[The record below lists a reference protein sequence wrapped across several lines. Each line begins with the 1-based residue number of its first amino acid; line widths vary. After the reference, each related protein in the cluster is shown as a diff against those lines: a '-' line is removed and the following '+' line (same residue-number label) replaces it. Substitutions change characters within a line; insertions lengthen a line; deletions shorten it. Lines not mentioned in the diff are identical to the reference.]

1 MQFEKPQIPA
11 ELQDS
16 LGYNLYRVSLLFRR
30 ELIRAL
36 SEYGLTPEQWQVLVV
51 LWSSD
56 HPVSQSELAASVLK
70 DKHTLSR
77 IVSRL
82 QRDGW
87 IRKKISGAD
96 KRAVLITP
104 SAKLRK
110 QYAELSERLKSH
122 YRTLL
127 RNFDPEASTDLMH
140 HLSQLRSLLE
150 DTEQVVD
157 E

>member
-56 HPVSQSELAASVLK
+56 HPVSQLN
-70 DKHTLSR
+70 
-77 IVSRL
+77 
-82 QRDGW
+82 
-87 IRKKISGAD
+87 
-96 KRAVLITP
+96 
-104 SAKLRK
+104 
-110 QYAELSERLKSH
+110 Y
-122 YRTLL
+122 
-127 RNFDPEASTDLMH
+127 
-140 HLSQLRSLLE
+140 
-150 DTEQVVD
+150 
-157 E
+157 